1 MCTAVSCVFGE
12 HYFGRNLDIECSYG
26 EGIVITPRGYTFS
39 YRQVYTPQKNYAIIG
54 MGLVQKNFPLYFD
67 AMNEYGV
74 CMAGLNFPENAVY
87 HQRQTGKDNIAPFE
101 LIPWILS
108 QCKNLAEVKE
118 LSQSLNLTDLSF
130 SEKFPNSPLHFMV
143 SDKTGSIVIESVRE
157 GLNIYENPVGVLANN
172 PPFPFHLHNLNNY
185 MHLSKKTPENLF
197 APFLDL
203 KANSRG
209 MGTIG
214 LPGDLSSS
222 SRFVRAAF
230 FKYNSVLGKND
241 EETAVSQFFHIL
253 NTVYQI
259 RGCNQ
264 LEDGSYEYTRYSSC
278 CNADKGIYYYTT
290 YDNSTITKINLFE
303 ENLNTSQL
311 ICYSQKGNS

>member
-1 MCTAVSCVFGE
+1 M
-12 HYFGRNLDIECSYG
+12 
-26 EGIVITPRGYTFS
+26 
-39 YRQVYTPQKNYAIIG
+39 
-54 MGLVQKNFPLYFD
+54 
-67 AMNEYGV
+67 
-74 CMAGLNFPENAVY
+74 
-87 HQRQTGKDNIAPFE
+87 
-101 LIPWILS
+101 
-108 QCKNLAEVKE
+108 
-118 LSQSLNLTDLSF
+118 
-130 SEKFPNSPLHFMV
+130 
-143 SDKTGSIVIESVRE
+143 
-157 GLNIYENPVGVLANN
+157 NIYENPVGVLANN

-197 APFLDL
+197 SPFLDL